1 MNQTVSWALAGL
13 LALAGSQTMDAQL
26 APSPQL
32 ANVAPADTK
41 GPGIIALGSPI
52 VWHPTNAPDTFS
64 ASVTFSSTP
73 ATVDSG
79 KVSIWQQQVPTGANG
94 EWDVFYMKTTNG
106 GPLAGNTS
114 ADWNIT
120 LDYTLTAPVFFD
132 QVVQQWLVNGTVVG
146 PLTNGIG
153 TICCAAS
160 SNPILPGWSYYNSG
174 FSGAL
179 PAGVQ
184 TNWQQIYVDP
194 YSYVQSGGINPNTA
208 NEFFFALHFTLQG
221 AAPAITNVISASQFG
236 AFPTIAPGSW
246 IEIYGSN
253 LSEITQTWASSN
265 FSGVNNAFAP
275 TGLGGTTA
283 TVGGQA
289 AFTYYV
295 SPTQIDVQAPGGV
308 PTGSQ
313 PVVVTTEAGSSAPY
327 NVTVNATQPG
337 LLAPSSFDISG
348 TQYVVA
354 LASDGTTYI
363 LPPGS
368 ISGVTSK
375 RASPGDTIT
384 LYGIGFGQVN
394 EGIPPGEIASGLTT
408 LAAPL
413 TVSIGGTSVTPSYAG
428 LAPDYVGLYQ
438 INVVV
443 PSIAASDQVP
453 VTFTLGS
460 ANSTQ
465 KLYIAVGN

>member
-1 MNQTVSWALAGL
+1 MKLMVSCALAGFL
-13 LALAGSQTMDAQL
+13 SLTTYAQL
-26 APSPQL
+26 VPSPRL
-32 ANVAPADTK
+32 GTPAPADTTK
-41 GPGIIALGSPI
+41 GPGIIAPGSPL

-64 ASVTFSSTP
+64 ANVTFSSTP
-73 ATVDSG
+73 ATVDNG
-79 KVSIWQQQVPTGANG
+79 KVSIWQQQVPTGSNG
-94 EWDVFYMKTTNG
+94 EWDVFYMKTTDG

-114 ADWNIT
+114 ANWNIT

-132 QVVQQWLVNGTVVG
+132 QVLQQFLVNGTPVG
-146 PLTNGIG
+146 PLTNGVG
-153 TICCAAS
+153 SICCAAS
-160 SNPILPGWSYYNSG
+160 SNPLLSGWSYYNSG

-194 YSYVQSGGINPNTA
+194 YSYLQSGGINPNTA
-208 NEFFFALHFTLQG
+208 NEFIFALHFTLQG

-236 AFPTIAPGSW
+236 AFTTIAPGSW

-253 LSEITQTWASSN
+253 LSEITQTWSGSN

-275 TGLGGTTA
+275 TALGGTTA

-295 SPTQIDVQAPGGV
+295 SSTQIDVQVPGGV
-308 PTGSQ
+308 ATGSQ
-313 PVVVTTEAGSSAPY
+313 PVVVKTEAGSSAPF

-337 LLAPSSFDISG
+337 LLAPSSFNISG

-354 LASDGTTYI
+354 LAADGTTYI

-368 ISGVTSK
+368 ISGVTSQ
-375 RASPGDTIT
+375 RAKPGDTIT

-413 TVSIGGTSVTPSYAG
+413 IVSIGGTSVTPSYRG
-428 LAPDYVGLYQ
+428 LAPGYVGLYQ

-443 PSIAASDQVP
+443 PSVAASDQVP